1 MAAFDAFLK
10 IDGIPGESQD
20 DKHKNEIDVLSFH
33 WGIARSGRGR
43 AQVQDFQVVK
53 HVDAATPLLFDAVC
67 SGQVIKE
74 AVFTLS
80 KAGAGEK
87 AMDFYKVRFENV
99 FISSAAPAGTAGG
112 ADLPMEQVTL
122 DFQSVEIE
130 YTTQNPDGSPGGS
143 VQSDCAPRTGGGGRG
158 ASE

>member
-10 IDGIPGESQD
+10 LDGIPGESQD

-43 AQVQDFQVVK
+43 AQVQDFQIVK

-74 AVFTLS
+74 GLFTLR
-80 KAGAGEK
+80 KAGENAI
-87 AMDFYKVRFENV
+87 DFYKVRFEDV
-99 FISSAAPAGTAGG
+99 IITSAAPAGSAGG
-112 ADLPMEQVTL
+112 EDLPMEQVKF
-122 DFQSVEIE
+122 DFQSAEIE
-130 YTTQNPDGSPGGS
+130 FTKQNPDGSPGGT
-143 VQSDCAPRTGGGGRG
+143 VQSSCTPRSGGGGRDN
-158 ASE
+158 SE

>member
-33 WGIARSGRGR
+33 WGIARRNRGR

-67 SGQVIKE
+67 SGQAIKE
-74 AVFTLS
+74 AVFTLR
-80 KAGAGEK
+80 KAGERGI
-87 AMDFYKVRFENV
+87 DFYKIRFEDV
-99 FISSAAPAGTAGG
+99 IISSAAPAGSAGG
-112 ADLPMEQVTL
+112 EDLPMEQVML
-122 DFQSVEIE
+122 DFQSAEIE
-130 YTTQNPDGSPGGS
+130 YPIQDPTGAPGGTVKS
-143 VQSDCAPRTGGGGRG
+143 SCTPRSGGGRG
-158 ASE
+158 DAQE

>member
-67 SGQVIKE
+67 SGQVIKD
-74 AVFTLS
+74 AVFTVRKS
-80 KAGAGEK
+80 GER
-87 AMDFYKVRFENV
+87 AIDFYKIRFENV
-99 FISSAAPAGTAGG
+99 LITSAAPAGSAG
-112 ADLPMEQVTL
+112 AEDLPMEQVTL
-122 DFQSVEIE
+122 DFQSSEIE
-130 YTTQNPDGSPGGS
+130 YTIQNPDGSPGGT
-143 VQSDCAPRTGGGGRG
+143 VQSDCTPRSGPRG

>member
-20 DKHKNEIDVLSFH
+20 KDHKNEIDVLSFH

-43 AQVQDFQVVK
+43 AQVQDFQIVK

-67 SGQVIKE
+67 SGQVIKD
-74 AVFTLS
+74 AVFAVR
-80 KAGAGEK
+80 KAGDK
-87 AMDFYKVRFENV
+87 AIDFYKVRFENV
-99 FISSAAPAGTAGG
+99 FVSSAAPAGSAGG
-112 ADLPMEQVTL
+112 EDLPMEQVTL
-122 DFQSVEIE
+122 DFQSAEIE
-130 YTTQNPDGSPGGS
+130 YTTQNPDGSPGAT
-143 VQSDCAPRTGGGGRG
+143 VQSDCTPRSGGRG